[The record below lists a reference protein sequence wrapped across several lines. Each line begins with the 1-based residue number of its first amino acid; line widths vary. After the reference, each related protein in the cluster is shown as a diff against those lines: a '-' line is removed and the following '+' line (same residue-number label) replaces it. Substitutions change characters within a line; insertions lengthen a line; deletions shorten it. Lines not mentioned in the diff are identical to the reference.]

1 MSHIDPKQPT
11 VMPAYPLGSPPGA
24 ETADPQEDPQSAHP
38 LPAPA
43 PQSVPA
49 GAPQPQA
56 ARAPRAQPAGEG
68 DEEWTVRADAEAT
81 SKVSRR

>member
-24 ETADPQEDPQSAHP
+24 ETADPQEDPQAAHP
-38 LPAPA
+38 LPASTASAPA
-43 PQSVPA
+43 DTAPA
-49 GAPQPQA
+49 Q
-56 ARAPRAQPAGEG
+56 RPRPEPPSAQGEES
-68 DEEWTVRADAEAT
+68 DEEWTVQADADAT